1 MDVKQS
7 VRGIAIV
14 ILQIQ
19 YLILAGIGVYALALY
34 FSKEEVKEVVNKQ
47 FGVQEYRIDTIYL
60 NTKNKYLMR
69 NKDKE

>member
-1 MDVKQS
+1 MDVKQNL
-7 VRGIAIV
+7 RGIAIV

>member
-1 MDVKQS
+1 MDVKQT

-19 YLILAGIGVYALALY
+19 YLILAGIGVYSLALY

-47 FGVQEYRIDTIYL
+47 FGVQDYRIDTIYL
-60 NTKNKYLMR
+60 NTKNKYLMK
-69 NKDKE
+69 NGK